1 MIQYYREETLH
12 RDEVEE
18 MFHRWA
24 RAEAAQHQGLA
35 VFVAD
40 LGIKMA
46 QLGHESLLIHLG
58 ELIVHP

>member
-1 MIQYYREETLH
+1 
-12 RDEVEE
+12 